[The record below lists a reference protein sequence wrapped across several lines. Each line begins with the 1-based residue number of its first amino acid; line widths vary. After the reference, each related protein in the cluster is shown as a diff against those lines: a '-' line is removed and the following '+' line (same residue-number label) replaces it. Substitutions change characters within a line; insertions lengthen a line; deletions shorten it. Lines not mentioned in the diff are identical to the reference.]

1 MVMMKKLFVVW
12 ACMFCVELWAMPSV
26 WLYNK
31 ADNLSPLSEN
41 IAEVRPIASLTKVM
55 TAMVILD
62 QQSNMMEPL
71 KLKRTVS
78 SRLPPGTYTRQELL
92 ESMIVGSDNAAAET
106 LAENSIHGRQAFID
120 SMNKKAQELAMYH
133 TVFDDPSG
141 LSRNNVGTATEV
153 GIMITAAH
161 RYSFIK
167 HASTLHQVV
176 INQSAGK
183 KVKHIQVGNTNR
195 NMLHTFKSITVS
207 KTGFTNPAGF
217 CVGLL
222 VENNGIQYVIVV
234 LGATNKNR
242 RLDIVQKIMYNYITA
257 TNNSTQLVS

>member
-1 MVMMKKLFVVW
+1 MIKRLCVALT
-12 ACMFCVELWAMPSV
+12 CMFCFASWATPSV
-26 WLYNK
+26 WLYNRV
-31 ADNLSPLSEN
+31 DDLSPLAEN
-41 IAEVRPIASLTKVM
+41 ISEVRPIASLTKLM
-55 TAMVILD
+55 TAMIVLD
-62 QQSNMMEPL
+62 QQSDMSEQL

-106 LAENSIHGRQAFID
+106 LAENSRYGRQAFID
-120 SMNKKAQELAMYH
+120 AMNKKAQELAMYH

-141 LSRNNVGTATEV
+141 LSQNNVGTASEV
-153 GIMITAAH
+153 GNMITAAH
-161 RYSFIK
+161 RYLFIK
-167 HASTLHQVV
+167 HASTLQQITIDRPV
-176 INQSAGK
+176 GK
-183 KVKHIQVGNTNR
+183 KIKHIQVGNTNR
-195 NMLHTFKSITVS
+195 NMLHTFKSIIMS

-257 TNNSTQLVS
+257 TNNSKQLVG